1 MEGHICDNQ
10 CGDKQQTCDSGI
22 CNHKAFDAHAGD
34 NQTGAGN
41 LHTCEGC
48 DTEVSR
54 STEAGHSPCGNLNT
68 DVSHRTW
75 GTRSGHT
82 IEVVNSIVSY
92 LQEHPVNYYGQVD
105 TLLELIYQAYT
116 EFCLVETPEL
126 KALIN
131 PLDEV
136 LRSLVE
142 TDDEADS
149 YMNLVFELCTEYERQ
164 SYIEGMKTGARLVVE
179 LMGGK

>member
-10 CGDKQQTCDSGI
+10 SGDKRQTCDSGT
-22 CNHKAFDAHAGD
+22 CVRKASDAHAGD

-41 LHTCEGC
+41 LHTCEGH
-48 DTEVSR
+48 DTEVSH
-54 STEAGHSPCGNLNT
+54 STEVRHNT

-75 GTRSGHT
+75 GTRSGHA
-82 IEVVNSIVSY
+82 IA
-92 LQEHPVNYYGQVD
+92 EHPVNYYGQVD

-116 EFCLVETPEL
+116 EFCLVETPEF

-131 PLDEV
+131 PLDEA

-142 TDDEADS
+142 TDDEVDS
-149 YMNLVFELCTEYERQ
+149 YMNLVFDKVQ
-164 SYIEGMKTGARLVVE
+164 
-179 LMGGK
+179 

>member
-1 MEGHICDNQ
+1 MY
-10 CGDKQQTCDSGI
+10 
-22 CNHKAFDAHAGD
+22 
-34 NQTGAGN
+34 
-41 LHTCEGC
+41 TCEGR
-48 DTEVSR
+48 D
-54 STEAGHSPCGNLNT
+54 TEAGHSTEVRHNAG
-68 DVSHRTW
+68 VSHRTW
-75 GTRSGHT
+75 GIRSGRA

-116 EFCLVETPEL
+116 EFCLVETPEF

-131 PLDEV
+131 PLDEA
-136 LRSLVE
+136 LRLLVE

-149 YMNLVFELCTEYERQ
+149 YMNLVFGLCTEYERQ

-179 LMGGK
+179 LMGGT